1 MKSKHTEEQDNRI
14 KGHGQ
19 YTEIVEQ
26 EFLPLVTKSKYCVV
40 HFYHNDFERCKI
52 INMHLR
58 NIAMK
63 HTEAKFAYLNAEKC
77 PFFIQKLNIQMLP
90 TVIMF
95 NDGVAV
101 DRICGFDDLGGVD
114 DFPELILTRRLIFG
128 GVLAPLNDK
137 EEGRSKITKKKAV
150 YNEVED
156 DY

>member
-1 MKSKHTEEQDNRI
+1 M
-14 KGHGQ
+14 
-19 YTEIVEQ
+19 
-26 EFLPLVTKSKYCVV
+26 VTKSQYCVV

-52 INMHLR
+52 IDMHLR
-58 NIAMK
+58 NIACK
-63 HTEAKFAYLNAEKC
+63 HTEAKFANLNAEKS
-77 PFFIQKLNIQMLP
+77 PFFIQKLNVQMLP

-114 DFPELILTRRLIFG
+114 DFPEIILTRRLIFG

-137 EEGRSKITKKKAV
+137 EEGRMKVSKRSAIE
-150 YNEVED
+150 NEVED